1 MISGHVVHAIPAK
14 QKQTIGMYIKEV
26 GIEYKIEIALHDSFQ
41 EILDKNFHQKLKPD
55 KNNSFYRM
63 GKYSLY

>member
-41 EILDKNFHQKLKPD
+41 EILDKNFH
-55 KNNSFYRM
+55 
-63 GKYSLY
+63 

>member
-1 MISGHVVHAIPAK
+1 MISGLVVRAIPAK

-41 EILDKNFHQKLKPD
+41 EILDKNFH
-55 KNNSFYRM
+55 
-63 GKYSLY
+63 